1 VRPDTARYGAFEY
14 VAECRGR
21 WSWFRVFTTGDA
33 RYYLFDQLVGDT
45 GVSSGLQF
53 PVAKSE
59 LRRDVRSALANGW
72 SHRRRGRPGGLGT
85 RANRLV
91 PPPARDEETWGLI

>member
-1 VRPDTARYGAFEY
+1 VRPDTARYGVVKY
-14 VAECRGR
+14 VAEFRGR
-21 WSWFRVFTTGDA
+21 WSWFRVFTTADA

-45 GVSSGLQF
+45 GVSSGLHF
-53 PVAKSE
+53 PVARSE
-59 LRRDVRSALANGW
+59 LRQHVRSALANGW
-72 SHRRRGRPGGLGT
+72 GHCRRPEGT